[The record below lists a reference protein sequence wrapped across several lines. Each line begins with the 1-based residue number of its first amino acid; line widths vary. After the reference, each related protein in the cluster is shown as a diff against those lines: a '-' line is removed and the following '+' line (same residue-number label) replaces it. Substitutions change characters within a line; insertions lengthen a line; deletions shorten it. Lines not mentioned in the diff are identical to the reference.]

1 MDNRVLNVSQ
11 AATYLGLAPQS
22 LHNMRFRGVGPA
34 YHKLG
39 SRVVYRISDLELYLM
54 ERRII
59 PQDRR
64 EGAGAHG
71 AA

>member
-1 MDNRVLNVSQ
+1 MYNRVLNVQQ
-11 AATYLGLAPQS
+11 AAAYLGLAPQS
-22 LHNMRFRGVGPA
+22 LYNMRFRGVGPA

-39 SRVVYRISDLELYLM
+39 SRTVYRVSDLELYLA
-54 ERRII
+54 ERRIN

-64 EGAGAHG
+64 EEAFAHG